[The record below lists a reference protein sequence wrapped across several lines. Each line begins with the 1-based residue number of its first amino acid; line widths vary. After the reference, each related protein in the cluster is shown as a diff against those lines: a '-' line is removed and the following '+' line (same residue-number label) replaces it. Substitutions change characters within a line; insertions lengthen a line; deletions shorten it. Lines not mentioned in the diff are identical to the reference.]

1 MPPTCRKLNNALG
14 HVREQLKSGKTR
26 GANPRDLSPEEVQA
40 LEARRD
46 QLQAEMLE
54 AQRKRVVARV
64 NAHTSGEA
72 EQTREAV
79 RSEGQ
84 QTRAAVSAELR
95 PLTSL
100 VAGAD
105 SEDLAERVK
114 ARRNQI
120 ALLRTCIREDLHA
133 ARKEREAAKEARAA
147 ARAESTGRGRKRS
160 RQLSQA
166 GREAGSELVEAGQ
179 PEEEDQPDTAE
190 EETEDEEQGERPSPD
205 REVAE
210 SHEDP
215 AGDVAQPR
223 PEPTVPES
231 HKYPAS
237 DMPVVDRAPQ
247 EEGRETK
254 DSLGAEVELV
264 DNTADANH
272 VRELMMQLLADARL
286 VCNERRHAYSQRIAL
301 AFHQPFVKAA
311 DRLQVRAKQLSWHP
325 AVPRGFVTD
334 CLNVMDDRFVNLGL
348 VRSWYVKDGAA
359 GVNNVIARA

>member
-1 MPPTCRKLNNALG
+1 MPPTCRKLNNSLG

-26 GANPRDLSPEEVQA
+26 GAHPRDLSAEEVQA

-54 AQRKRVVARV
+54 AQRKRVVAQV
-64 NAHTSGEA
+64 NAHTSGGEA

-166 GREAGSELVEAGQ
+166 GREGWWKPGSLTKRTNQ
-179 PEEEDQPDTAE
+179 TQQRRRQTMK
-190 EETEDEEQGERPSPD
+190 S
-205 REVAE
+205 
-210 SHEDP
+210 
-215 AGDVAQPR
+215 
-223 PEPTVPES
+223 
-231 HKYPAS
+231 KAS
-237 DMPVVDRAPQ
+237 DQAQTEKWQRVTRTRRAMWHNRAPSRPCQ
-247 EEGRETK
+247 RVTSTRQATCPWSTGRRRRRVEKRKTLWALK
-254 DSLGAEVELV
+254 SSSWTTRPMPTTSASL
-264 DNTADANH
+264 
-272 VRELMMQLLADARL
+272 
-286 VCNERRHAYSQRIAL
+286 
-301 AFHQPFVKAA
+301 
-311 DRLQVRAKQLSWHP
+311 
-325 AVPRGFVTD
+325 
-334 CLNVMDDRFVNLGL
+334 
-348 VRSWYVKDGAA
+348 
-359 GVNNVIARA
+359 